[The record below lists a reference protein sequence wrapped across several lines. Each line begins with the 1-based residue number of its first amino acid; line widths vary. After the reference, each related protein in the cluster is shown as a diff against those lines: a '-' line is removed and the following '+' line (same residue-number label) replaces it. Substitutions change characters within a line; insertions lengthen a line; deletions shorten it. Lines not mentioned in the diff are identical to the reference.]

1 MRIRLEQLPGKLGS
15 PLPVLWLVS
24 GDEPLLVGEAAD
36 AIRARAR
43 EEGYTDR
50 ETFFVEGKF
59 DWGSV
64 LGSSQSLSLFASR
77 RILEIRL
84 PSSRPGIEGSKVLAG
99 LAANPPPDTL
109 VLVITGRLDRDGLS
123 SAWGKALD
131 QHGILLQVWPVEVV
145 ALPSWLRE
153 RARRRGLDMTEAAAR
168 LLALRVE
175 GNLLAAHQEI
185 EKLALT
191 RGTGTVDEDDVT
203 TAVANSARYDVFQ
216 LGEAALAGDAARAL
230 RILEGLRGE
239 GMEAPVVLWLLA
251 REIRALAAA
260 RSGGTARAFGPQ
272 AQRRARA
279 LEAAVRRMTGQRL
292 GPLVTQAAYVDRCI
306 KGRGRGDPWDELTSL
321 VARLAGVP
329 LPAAAG

>member
-1 MRIRLEQLPGKLGS
+1 
-15 PLPVLWLVS
+15 
-24 GDEPLLVGEAAD
+24 
-36 AIRARAR
+36 
-43 EEGYTDR
+43 
-50 ETFFVEGKF
+50 
-59 DWGSV
+59 
-64 LGSSQSLSLFASR
+64 
-77 RILEIRL
+77 
-84 PSSRPGIEGSKVLAG
+84 
-99 LAANPPPDTL
+99 
-109 VLVITGRLDRDGLS
+109 
-123 SAWGKALD
+123 
-131 QHGILLQVWPVEVV
+131 
-145 ALPSWLRE
+145 
-153 RARRRGLDMTEAAAR
+153 MTEAAAR

-185 EKLALT
+185 EKLVLT

-279 LEAAVRRMTGQRL
+279 LEAAVHRMTGQRL

-306 KGRGRGDPWDELTSL
+306 KGRGRGDPWDELTAL